1 MVYFVKW
8 CLFEC
13 GFGWVWAFYFGLI
26 GGVEFLL
33 WCLLCSL
40 VVSSVCGV
48 GLVVGVLLVLV
59 LLDVF
64 GFRLPGLF
72 GYC

>member
-1 MVYFVKW
+1 M
-8 CLFEC
+8 
-13 GFGWVWAFYFGLI
+13 WVWLGVGFLLWFDC
-26 GGVEFLL
+26 GVEFLL

-40 VVSSVCGV
+40 VVGAVCGV

-72 GYC
+72 DYC